1 MTEDLQT
8 PIKEIN
14 QDILYPHWAAKAK
27 RSYEVK

>member
-1 MTEDLQT
+1 MLVKT

-14 QDILYPHWAAKAK
+14 QDILYPHWAVRAE